1 MSEVIIKDNSEE
13 VLNAFKEQ
21 LRIGLEA
28 VGMKA
33 EGYAKD
39 NTPVDTGRL
48 RNSMS
53 HKVYMSDSS
62 VYIGTNVEYAPY
74 VEFGT
79 GIHASNGIG
88 RQEPWS
94 YDDEKGVEH
103 VTRGIKAH
111 HMIKKAATEHNS
123 EYKRIIEA
131 ALKD

>member
-21 LRIGLEA
+21 LRIGLEV

-53 HKVYMSDSS
+53 HKVNMRDSS

-74 VEFGT
+74 IEFGT
-79 GIHASNGIG
+79 GIHAENGIG
-88 RQEPWS
+88 RQDPWI

-103 VTRGIKAH
+103 VTSGIKAH

-123 EYKRIIEA
+123 EYKRIIKA